1 MNAVESH
8 PVDPQNETILV
19 ADVGNSRI
27 KLAVVAQAA
36 PALPQPTL
44 PQIQHRFDLDSHRFT
59 ADEFE
64 GWLMTVAP
72 GAATVFLAS
81 VYDAAAER
89 LGAII
94 AGTSATRHRAV
105 HQRRIR
111 FDDFPLIV
119 EAAEPERVGIDRLAA
134 AVAAS
139 RLGQAGRGC
148 VVVDCGTA
156 ASVDLVA
163 DGRFLGGAIL
173 PGPALMARSL
183 ADGTSLLPEVAALGE
198 QPPPPLP
205 GRVTAEAIAAGI
217 GFGIRGAIVRLV
229 EEARQSLGGEAD
241 LFLTGGWRGA
251 VRGELPGV
259 VESPDLV
266 LSGIGLAA
274 VSLAAG

>member
-1 MNAVESH
+1 MKTTDSRLA
-8 PVDPQNETILV
+8 DMQDETLIV
-19 ADVGNSRI
+19 ADVGNSRV
-27 KLAVVAQAA
+27 KLAVITADDT
-36 PALPQPTL
+36 PLPKIEQ
-44 PQIQHRFDLDSHRFT
+44 RFDLDSHRFT

-64 GWLMTVAP
+64 GWLMTIAP
-72 GAATVFLAS
+72 EAATVFLAS

-94 AGTSATRHRAV
+94 AGISATRHRPV
-105 HQRRIR
+105 HQRRMR
-111 FDDFPLIV
+111 FNDFPLV
-119 EAAEPERVGIDRLAA
+119 LETTEPDRVGIDRLAA
-134 AVAAS
+134 AAAAS
-139 RLGQAGRGC
+139 RLAAAGRGC

-163 DGRFLGGAIL
+163 NGRFLGGAIL

-205 GRVTAEAIAAGI
+205 GRFTAEAIAAGI
-217 GFGIRGAIVRLV
+217 GFGIRGAIARLTT
-229 EEARQSLGGEAD
+229 EACQSLGGEAD

-274 VSLAAG
+274 VSLASE